1 MANKIGNIKLVDQ
14 LGEDTRSPI
23 IEKPTPDNNHGD
35 SNNKYV
41 DPNDFL
47 KTEKPEYTPNQEGL
61 KNTGQGA
68 ASALGSQY
76 SWDQKGAQ
84 AAQTQ
89 YQSDIKSTQQNALAN
104 RETIESNAVNYQ
116 TNADMMK
123 YQNQQEAE
131 KVGWTGGYVLDQN
144 RQMEYLKQSIQAQM
158 YGAMELQKYGYDTS
172 LAAARLSYDLNQKE
186 YARQYY
192 NDAVSAALSEA
203 QLTGTYFSAETRDM
217 LSQRAVAEQILKD
230 KSATQD
236 DKNNASKLIASINGW
251 FNENGISESG
261 VKTMEAWEREVT
273 LNTQWREEQWTKYQ
287 AALEAAQADLTSNA
301 TMFIKVNENGDP
313 LYTGQTIETLDFST
327 ANGQT
332 MAEYIVDENGKVNE
346 KAKQQLY
353 SYFNYVINN
362 ALNQYK
368 NSVMT
373 KDANGNVTYNVTSQG
388 VEKALTHAYKVLEK
402 YKYEDS
408 AAYKTLYDEYT
419 FSSTDPIFNINE
431 KNIGNLE
438 EYKNNIKE
446 DDSLVNQNNG
456 NAWDPTAKSSTVS
469 YYNKE
474 GKTLSNKTNDVFGYE
489 GDKLLEVSNQIP
501 ANFPIVL
508 TNGWEDHLYVMKT
521 DEGKFVTLTQEQAK
535 THKDFAVIW
544 RGDKYKDASGYP
556 IHTLTSDGS
565 KLYFYKNVNELR
577 SDIEY
582 NQDEY
587 WRIYNHLLGFNIAQ

>member
-1 MANKIGNIKLVDQ
+1 MAVNKTGITKLEDQ
-14 LGEDTRSPI
+14 LGENTN
-23 IEKPTPDNNHGD
+23 TP
-35 SNNKYV
+35 KVEPPV
-41 DPNDFL
+41 DPNSDNKYIDPNEFL
-47 KTEKPEYTPNQEGL
+47 NTEKPEYTPNEEGL

-76 SWDQKGAQ
+76 SWDQKGSQ

-89 YQSDIKSTQQNALAN
+89 YQSDIKSTQQNALTN
-104 RETIESNAVNYQ
+104 RQTIESNAVNYQ

-230 KSATQD
+230 QSATQD
-236 DKNNASKLIASINGW
+236 DKDNASKLITSINGW
-251 FNENGISESG
+251 FSENGISESG
-261 VKTMEAWEREVT
+261 VKTMEAWEKEVT
-273 LNTQWREEQWTKYQ
+273 LDAQWREEQWTKYQ
-287 AALEAAQADLTSNA
+287 AALEAANADLTNNA

-332 MAEYIVDENGKVNE
+332 MAEYIVGEDGKVNE

-353 SYFNYVINN
+353 SYFNYIIND

-373 KDANGNVTYNVTSQG
+373 KDPNGNVTYNVTSDG
-388 VEKALTHAYKVLEK
+388 VKKALAQAYKVLEK
-402 YKYEDS
+402 YKYEDN
-408 AAYKTLYDEYT
+408 AAYKTLYSEYT
-419 FSSTDPIFNINE
+419 FSSTDPIFNITE
-431 KNIGNLE
+431 KNIGDLE
-438 EYKNNIKE
+438 EYKDNIKE
-446 DDSLVNQNNG
+446 DDSLVNQNG
-456 NAWDPTAKSSTVS
+456 NSWDPTAKSSTVS
-469 YYNKE
+469 YYNKD
-474 GKTLSNKTNDVFGYE
+474 GKALSNKTEDVFGYE
-489 GDKLLEVSNQIP
+489 GDKLLEVKDQIP

-508 TNGWEDHLYVMKT
+508 TNGWEDHLYLMKT

-535 THKDFAVIW
+535 TYKDFAVIW
-544 RGDKYKDASGYP
+544 RGNKIPNSGYP
-556 IHTLTSDGS
+556 ISTLTNPDAQ
-565 KLYFYKNVNELR
+565 LYFYKNVNELKG
-577 SDIEY
+577 DIEF

>member
-1 MANKIGNIKLVDQ
+1 MADSKLENQ
-14 LGEDTRSPI
+14 LGEETKAP
-23 IEKPTPDNNHGD
+23 PQTPPEEQPEN

-41 DPNDFL
+41 DPNEFL
-47 KTEKPEYTPNQEGL
+47 NTEKPEYTPNQEGL

-76 SWDQKGAQ
+76 SWDQKGSQ

-89 YQSDIKSTQQNALAN
+89 YQTDIKSTQQNALAN

-230 KSATQD
+230 ESATQD
-236 DKNNASKLIASINGW
+236 DKDNASKLITSINGW
-251 FNENGISESG
+251 FSENNISESG
-261 VKTMEAWEREVT
+261 VKTMEAWEKEVT
-273 LNTQWREEQWTKYQ
+273 LDAQWREEQWTKYQ
-287 AALEAAQADLTSNA
+287 AALEAAQADLTTNA

-332 MAEYIVDENGKVNE
+332 MAEYIVGENNTVNQ

-353 SYFNYVINN
+353 SYFNYVIND

-373 KDANGNVTYNVTSQG
+373 KDANGNVTYNVTSDG
-388 VEKALTHAYKVLEK
+388 VKKALSQAYKVLEK
-402 YKYEDS
+402 YKYDND
-408 AAYKTLYDEYT
+408 AAYQAIYNEYT
-419 FSSTDPIFNINE
+419 FSSTDPIFNITE
-431 KNIGNLE
+431 KDIKDLE
-438 EYKNNIKE
+438 DYNKE
-446 DDSLVNQNNG
+446 HGQDDGSLVEPTG
-456 NAWDPTAKSSTVS
+456 AEWDPTAKQSTVN

-489 GDKLLEVSNQIP
+489 GDKLLEVKDNIP

-508 TNGWEDHLYVMKT
+508 TNGWEDHLYLMKT
-521 DEGKFVTLTQEQAK
+521 EEGKFVTLTRDQAK
-535 THKDFAVIW
+535 KHTDFAVIW
-544 RGDKYKDASGYP
+544 RGEKYKDGNGYP
-556 IHTLTSDGS
+556 IHTLTGGS
-565 KLYFYKNVNELR
+565 SQLFFYKNVDELKN
-577 SDIEY
+577 DIEY
-582 NQDEY
+582 DQNKYGE
-587 WRIYNHLLGFNIAQ
+587 IYNHLLGFNIE